1 LRKLSYTYQMLLDTG
16 GSQIQIKNNP
26 DDYSIALL
34 QLNQRLEG
42 EPPDFLTLSLTTGLA
57 KKTDMP
63 ARQTVFRNSLVLFDL
78 KKKER
83 RARKNKS

>member
-1 LRKLSYTYQMLLDTG
+1 
-16 GSQIQIKNNP
+16 
-26 DDYSIALL
+26 
-34 QLNQRLEG
+34 
-42 EPPDFLTLSLTTGLA
+42 LSLTTGLA